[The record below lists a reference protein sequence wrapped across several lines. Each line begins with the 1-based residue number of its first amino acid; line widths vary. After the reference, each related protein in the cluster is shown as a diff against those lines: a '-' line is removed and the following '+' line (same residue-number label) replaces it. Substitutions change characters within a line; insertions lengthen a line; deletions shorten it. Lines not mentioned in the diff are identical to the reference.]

1 MTVIIT
7 VFLRFLFDVC
17 FTYFLLELTLHWISL
32 AISSTVLF
40 SIVAVLDK
48 KLLARYIHDVRTFY
62 FCVGAFQLIVSLIV
76 ILINPWESNPSTFTF
91 FVGFSSGIVWA
102 LGLMTMFF
110 GMSKLEVSRV
120 IPISH
125 TYPVFVAI
133 MATYFLGETLSFMQ
147 YSSILL
153 TVLGAGLLAR
163 SGVLS
168 ADTSKKKHDM
178 RIYLLVLLGSVLTA
192 VANVTYK
199 YALSEIEF
207 WNLFAMRSFC
217 LFFVLAIGGLH
228 TKLILEVKSFWWNTE
243 ARYLF
248 ILVEFVT
255 APIAMILMLAALA
268 EGPVSMASTLFS
280 TRPLFVLIM
289 VGLLSTPYWNVLNEP
304 LTKETMPT
312 KLLFTTMI
320 VLGVSGLTLF

>member
-1 MTVIIT
+1 M
-7 VFLRFLFDVC
+7 
-17 FTYFLLELTLHWISL
+17 HWISL

-48 KLLARYIHDVRTFY
+48 KLLARYIQDVRTFY
-62 FCVGAFQLIVSLIV
+62 FGVGAFQLIVSLIV
-76 ILINPWESNPSTFTF
+76 FLINPWESNPSTFTF
-91 FVGFSSGIVWA
+91 FVGLSSGIVWA

-125 TYPVFVAI
+125 TYPVFVAV
-133 MATYFLGETLSFMQ
+133 MATSFLGETLSFIQ
-147 YSSILL
+147 YCSVLL

-168 ADTSKKKHDM
+168 ADTSKKKHDIK
-178 RIYLLVLLGSVLTA
+178 IYLLVLLGSVLTA

-228 TKLILEVKSFWWNTE
+228 AKLIFEVKNFWWNRE

-248 ILVEFVT
+248 ILVEFIT
-255 APIAMILMLAALA
+255 APMAMILMLAALA

-280 TRPLFVLIM
+280 TRPLFVLIIG
-289 VGLLSTPYWNVLNEP
+289 GLLSTQYWNVLNEP

-320 VLGVSGLTLF
+320 VLGVFGLTLF

>member
-1 MTVIIT
+1 M
-7 VFLRFLFDVC
+7 
-17 FTYFLLELTLHWISL
+17 HWISL
-32 AISSTVLF
+32 AILSTVLF

-62 FCVGAFQLIVSLIV
+62 FCVGAFQFIVSLLV
-76 ILINPWESNPSTFTF
+76 ILINPWESNPSTLTF
-91 FVGFSSGIVWA
+91 FIGLSSGIVWA

-133 MATYFLGETLSFMQ
+133 MATSLLGETLSFIQ
-147 YSSILL
+147 CCSILL

-163 SGVLS
+163 SGVVS
-168 ADTSKKKHDM
+168 TDTSKKKHDV

-217 LFFVLAIGGLH
+217 LFFVLAIGALH
-228 TKLILEVKSFWWNTE
+228 TKLILEVKRFWWNRE

-255 APIAMILMLAALA
+255 APMAMILMLAALA

-280 TRPLFVLIM
+280 TRPLFVLIIG
-289 VGLLSTPYWNVLNEP
+289 GLLSTQHWNILNEP
-304 LTKETMPT
+304 LTRETLPT
-312 KLLFTTMI
+312 KLLFTSMI
-320 VLGVSGLTLF
+320 VFGVCGLTLF

>member
-1 MTVIIT
+1 M
-7 VFLRFLFDVC
+7 
-17 FTYFLLELTLHWISL
+17 ELTLHWISL

-76 ILINPWESNPSTFTF
+76 ILINPWESNPSTLTF
-91 FVGFSSGIVWA
+91 FIGFSSGIVWA

-133 MATYFLGETLSFMQ
+133 MATSFLGEALSFIQ
-147 YSSILL
+147 YCSILL

-168 ADTSKKKHDM
+168 ADASKKKHDI

-228 TKLILEVKSFWWNTE
+228 TKLILEVKRFWWNRE

-255 APIAMILMLAALA
+255 APMAMILMLAALA

-280 TRPLFVLIM
+280 TRPLFVLIIG
-289 VGLLSTPYWNVLNEP
+289 GLLSTQYWNILNEP
-304 LTKETMPT
+304 LTRETMPT

-320 VLGVSGLTLF
+320 VLGVCGLTLF

>member
-1 MTVIIT
+1 M
-7 VFLRFLFDVC
+7 
-17 FTYFLLELTLHWISL
+17 HWISL

-62 FCVGAFQLIVSLIV
+62 FCVGAFQLIVSLFV
-76 ILINPWESNPSTFTF
+76 ILINPWESNPSTLTF
-91 FVGFSSGIVWA
+91 FIGLSSGIVWA

-133 MATYFLGETLSFMQ
+133 MATSFLGETLSFIQ

-168 ADTSKKKHDM
+168 AETSNKKHDI

-217 LFFVLAIGGLH
+217 LFFVLAMGGLH
-228 TKLILEVKSFWWNTE
+228 TKLILEVKMFWCNKQS
-243 ARYLF
+243 RYLF
-248 ILVEFVT
+248 IFVEFIT
-255 APIAMILMLAALA
+255 APVAMILMLAALA

-280 TRPLFVLIM
+280 TRPLFVLIIG
-289 VGLLSTPYWNVLNEP
+289 GLLSTQYWNILNEP
-304 LTKETMPT
+304 LTRETMPT
-312 KLLFTTMI
+312 KLLFTSMI

>member
-1 MTVIIT
+1 
-7 VFLRFLFDVC
+7 
-17 FTYFLLELTLHWISL
+17 
-32 AISSTVLF
+32 
-40 SIVAVLDK
+40 
-48 KLLARYIHDVRTFY
+48 
-62 FCVGAFQLIVSLIV
+62 V
-76 ILINPWESNPSTFTF
+76 ILINPWESNPSTLTF
-91 FVGFSSGIVWA
+91 FIGLSSGIVWA

-133 MATYFLGETLSFMQ
+133 MATSLLGETLSFIQ
-147 YSSILL
+147 CCSILL

-163 SGVLS
+163 SGVVS
-168 ADTSKKKHDM
+168 TDTSKKKHDV

-217 LFFVLAIGGLH
+217 LFFVLAIGALH
-228 TKLILEVKSFWWNTE
+228 TKLILEVKRFWWNRE

-255 APIAMILMLAALA
+255 APMAMILMLAALA

-280 TRPLFVLIM
+280 TRPLFVLIIG
-289 VGLLSTPYWNVLNEP
+289 GLLSTQHWNILNEP
-304 LTKETMPT
+304 LTRETLPT
-312 KLLFTTMI
+312 KLLFTSMI
-320 VLGVSGLTLF
+320 VFGVCGLTLF

>member
-1 MTVIIT
+1 M
-7 VFLRFLFDVC
+7 
-17 FTYFLLELTLHWISL
+17 HWISL

-48 KLLARYIHDVRTFY
+48 KLLARYIQDVRTFY

-76 ILINPWESNPSTFTF
+76 FLIYPWESNPSTFTF
-91 FVGFSSGIVWA
+91 FVGLSSGIVWA

-125 TYPVFVAI
+125 TYPVFVAV
-133 MATYFLGETLSFMQ
+133 MATSFLGETLSFIQ
-147 YSSILL
+147 YCSILL

-168 ADTSKKKHDM
+168 ADTSKKKHDIK
-178 RIYLLVLLGSVLTA
+178 IYLLVLLGSVLTA

-228 TKLILEVKSFWWNTE
+228 AKLIFEVKNFWWNRE

-248 ILVEFVT
+248 ILVEFIT

-280 TRPLFVLIM
+280 TRPLFVLIIG
-289 VGLLSTPYWNVLNEP
+289 GLLSTQYWNVLNEP

-320 VLGVSGLTLF
+320 VLGVFGLTLF

>member
-1 MTVIIT
+1 M
-7 VFLRFLFDVC
+7 
-17 FTYFLLELTLHWISL
+17 HWISL

-48 KLLARYIHDVRTFY
+48 KLLARYIQDVRTFY

-76 ILINPWESNPSTFTF
+76 FLIYPWESNPSTFTF
-91 FVGFSSGIVWA
+91 FVGLSSGIVWA

-125 TYPVFVAI
+125 TYPVFVAV
-133 MATYFLGETLSFMQ
+133 MATSFLGETLSFIQ
-147 YSSILL
+147 YCSVLL

-168 ADTSKKKHDM
+168 ADTSKKKHDIK
-178 RIYLLVLLGSVLTA
+178 IYLLVLLGSVLTA

-228 TKLILEVKSFWWNTE
+228 AKLIFEVKNFWWNRE

-248 ILVEFVT
+248 ILVEFIT

-280 TRPLFVLIM
+280 TRPLFVLIIG
-289 VGLLSTPYWNVLNEP
+289 GLLSTQYWNVLNEP
-304 LTKETMPT
+304 LTNETMPT

-320 VLGVSGLTLF
+320 VLGVFGLTLF

>member
-1 MTVIIT
+1 M
-7 VFLRFLFDVC
+7 
-17 FTYFLLELTLHWISL
+17 HWISL
-32 AISSTVLF
+32 AILSTVLF

-62 FCVGAFQLIVSLIV
+62 FCVGAFQLIVSLFV
-76 ILINPWESNPSTFTF
+76 ILINPWESNPSTLTF
-91 FVGFSSGIVWA
+91 FIGLSSGIVWA

-133 MATYFLGETLSFMQ
+133 MATSFLGETLSFIQ

-168 ADTSKKKHDM
+168 ADASNKKHDI

-207 WNLFAMRSFC
+207 WDLFAMRSFC
-217 LFFVLAIGGLH
+217 LFFVLAIGELH
-228 TKLILEVKSFWWNTE
+228 TKLILEVKRFWLNSE

-255 APIAMILMLAALA
+255 APMAMILMLAALA

-280 TRPLFVLIM
+280 TIPLFVLIIG
-289 VGLLSTPYWNVLNEP
+289 GLLSTQYWNILNEP
-304 LTKETMPT
+304 LTRETMPT

-320 VLGVSGLTLF
+320 VLGVCGLTLF

>member
-1 MTVIIT
+1 M
-7 VFLRFLFDVC
+7 
-17 FTYFLLELTLHWISL
+17 HWISL

-48 KLLARYIHDVRTFY
+48 KLLARYIQDVRTFY
-62 FCVGAFQLIVSLIV
+62 FGVGAFQLIVSLIV
-76 ILINPWESNPSTFTF
+76 FLINPWESNPSTFTF
-91 FVGFSSGIVWA
+91 FVGLSSGIVWA

-125 TYPVFVAI
+125 TYPVFVAV
-133 MATYFLGETLSFMQ
+133 MATSFLGETLSFIQ
-147 YSSILL
+147 YCSVLL

-168 ADTSKKKHDM
+168 ADTSKKKHDIK
-178 RIYLLVLLGSVLTA
+178 IYLLVLLGSVLTA

-207 WNLFAMRSFC
+207 CNLFAMRSFG

-228 TKLILEVKSFWWNTE
+228 AKLIFEVKNFWWNRE

-248 ILVEFVT
+248 ILVEFIT
-255 APIAMILMLAALA
+255 APMAMILMLAALA

-280 TRPLFVLIM
+280 TRPLFVLIIG
-289 VGLLSTPYWNVLNEP
+289 GLLSTQYWNILNEP
-304 LTKETMPT
+304 LTRETMPT

-320 VLGVSGLTLF
+320 VLGVCGLTLF

>member
-1 MTVIIT
+1 M
-7 VFLRFLFDVC
+7 
-17 FTYFLLELTLHWISL
+17 HWISL

-48 KLLARYIHDVRTFY
+48 KLLARYIQDVRTFY

-76 ILINPWESNPSTFTF
+76 FLIYPWESNPSTFTF
-91 FVGFSSGIVWA
+91 FVGLSSGIVWA

-125 TYPVFVAI
+125 TYPVFVAV
-133 MATYFLGETLSFMQ
+133 MATSFLGETLSFIQ
-147 YSSILL
+147 YCSVLL

-168 ADTSKKKHDM
+168 ADTSKKKHDIK
-178 RIYLLVLLGSVLTA
+178 IYLLVLLGSVLTA

-228 TKLILEVKSFWWNTE
+228 AKLIFEVKNFWWNRE

-248 ILVEFVT
+248 ILVEFIT
-255 APIAMILMLAALA
+255 APMAMILMLAALA

-280 TRPLFVLIM
+280 TRPLFVLIIG
-289 VGLLSTPYWNVLNEP
+289 GLLSTQYWNVLNEP

-320 VLGVSGLTLF
+320 VLGVFGLTLF